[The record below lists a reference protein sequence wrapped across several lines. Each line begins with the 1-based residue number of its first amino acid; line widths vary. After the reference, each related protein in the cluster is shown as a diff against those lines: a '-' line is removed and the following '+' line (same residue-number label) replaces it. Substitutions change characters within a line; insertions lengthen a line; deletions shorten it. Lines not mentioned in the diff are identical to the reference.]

1 MRTASVLCSVASWIA
16 FTVALFFQLLLIL
29 TLWMPPF
36 FDAMFPL
43 DRVTNPVNA
52 KALPFLVTGTVLFLA
67 GYFLF
72 RYMRR
77 GRWIWFA
84 AMAVGAVM
92 LAGVGLYLKNRYP
105 ETVLGN
111 DQYGGYNS
119 AAKLVWR
126 HFTPAF
132 TLVFHLLAV
141 LFCGFAEDKKLS
153 REAITE
159 IQSRADAPKWD

>member
-1 MRTASVLCSVASWIA
+1 MRTVSTLCAIA
-16 FTVALFFQLLLIL
+16 AWVMLAVALFFQILLIL
-29 TLWMPPF
+29 TCWMPPF

-43 DRVTNPVNA
+43 DRVENPVNA
-52 KALPFLVTGTVLFLA
+52 AALPFLVTGTVLFA
-67 GYFLF
+67 VGYFLF

-84 AMAVGAVM
+84 AMAIGALM

-141 LFCGFAEDKKLS
+141 LCRGFAEDKKLA
-153 REAITE
+153 REAIAE
-159 IQSRADAPKWD
+159 IQSRAEAPKWE

>member
-1 MRTASVLCSVASWIA
+1 MRTMSTLCAIAAWIMLV
-16 FTVALFFQLLLIL
+16 VALFFQILLIL
-29 TLWMPPF
+29 TCWMPPF
-36 FDAMFPL
+36 FDAIFPL
-43 DRVTNPVNA
+43 DRVENSVNA
-52 KALPFLVTGTVLFLA
+52 AALPFLVTGTVLFAA

-84 AMAVGAVM
+84 AMVVGVLM

-126 HFTPAF
+126 HFSPAF
-132 TLVFHLLAV
+132 TMVFHLLAV
-141 LFCGFAEDKKLS
+141 LFRGFAEDKKLA
-153 REAITE
+153 REAIAE
-159 IQSRADAPKWD
+159 IQSRTLD

>member
-1 MRTASVLCSVASWIA
+1 MRTASVLCSVVSWMS

-29 TLWMPPF
+29 TFWMPPF
-36 FDAMFPL
+36 FDALFPL
-43 DRVTNPVNA
+43 DRVTNTTNA
-52 KALPFLVTGTVLFLA
+52 TALPFVVTGTVLFVA

-84 AMAVGAVM
+84 AMAVGVLM
-92 LAGVGLYLKNRYP
+92 LAGVGLYLKNMYP

-141 LFCGFAEDKKLS
+141 LFRGFAEDKKLF
-153 REAITE
+153 REVITE
-159 IQSRADAPKWD
+159 IQSRADAPK